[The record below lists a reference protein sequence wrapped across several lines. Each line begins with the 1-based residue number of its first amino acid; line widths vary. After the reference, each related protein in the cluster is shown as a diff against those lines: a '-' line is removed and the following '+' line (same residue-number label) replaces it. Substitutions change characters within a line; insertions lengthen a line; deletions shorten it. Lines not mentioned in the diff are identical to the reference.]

1 LKWCGSEFGGGGG
14 GSIVTQ
20 TLSVY
25 DLGSNMD
32 DSLSFS
38 GLKGLWAPILV
49 SHPKGGTIV
58 VILVLLQVPELSLRP
73 VCVRARARALC
84 RGQSCAGAGISEV
97 GLFLLPPISKMR
109 T

>member
-1 LKWCGSEFGGGGG
+1 
-14 GSIVTQ
+14 
-20 TLSVY
+20 
-25 DLGSNMD
+25 MD

-73 VCVRARARALC
+73 VCVRARAHFVVDRVAL
-84 RGQSCAGAGISEV
+84 
-97 GLFLLPPISKMR
+97 GLVFLK
-109 T
+109 